1 MSIQKNIVLAVEDR
15 AHETVV
21 LSLVNRIV
29 IDCGKSPSDWAAT
42 VLPSGPGSQSLI
54 AARDYAKRCQRQIG
68 HAVDLFIVASD
79 SNCVGF
85 VEKKGQ
91 INQLVSDYPGRIAM
105 ALPDPHVERW
115 LLLDPKAFKEGVG
128 LSKGIPT
135 PAYKCDQDHYKK
147 IISQAL
153 RNDGIVPQLAGREFA
168 PEIIRKMDLN
178 IARKHTDF
186 DEFYTSVRAVIQN
199 A

>member
-1 MSIQKNIVLAVEDR
+1 MPTQRNIVLAVEDR
-15 AHETVV
+15 AHETVI

-29 IDCGKSPSDWAAT
+29 LDCGGAPSDWTAK

-54 AARDYAKRCQRQIG
+54 AAKEYAKRCQQQIG
-68 HAVDLFIVASD
+68 QAVDLFIVASD

-91 INQLVSDYPGRIAM
+91 ISQLVSGYPGRIAL

-128 LSKGIPT
+128 LSKGIPA

-168 PEIIRKMDLN
+168 PAIIRKMDFN
-178 IARKHTDF
+178 IARKQTDF